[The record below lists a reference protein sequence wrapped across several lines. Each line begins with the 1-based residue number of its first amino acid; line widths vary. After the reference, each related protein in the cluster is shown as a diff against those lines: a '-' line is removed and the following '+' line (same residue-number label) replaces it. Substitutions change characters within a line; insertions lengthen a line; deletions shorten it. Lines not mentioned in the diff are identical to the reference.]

1 MQDLAKFR
9 VCPENLPDV
18 PDVQLLCEDGCYLF
32 HPDTERA
39 ARFDALR
46 AREVDRI
53 ADEFHLTVGILEST
67 ILSTRAQRD
76 QERFAV
82 SVARDL
88 LAQKNG
94 ELFELRSE
102 LASSFSLIEVGLYV
116 GAAII
121 AGVAIKEFSDRVD

>member
-1 MQDLAKFR
+1 M
-9 VCPENLPDV
+9 CPENLPDV
-18 PDVQLLCEDGCYLF
+18 PSVQLLCEDGCYLF

-116 GAAII
+116 FAAVLFGVGA
-121 AGVAIKEFSDRVD
+121 GKLFDRAD

>member
-18 PDVQLLCEDGCYLF
+18 PDVQLLCEGGCYLF

-82 SVARDL
+82 SAARDL

-94 ELFELRSE
+94 ELLELRSE
-102 LASSFSLIEVGLYV
+102 LASSFSVLEVGLYV
-116 GAAII
+116 FAAVIVGVGA
-121 AGVAIKEFSDRVD
+121 GKLFDRAD